1 MTLLTHRLQTLEQ
14 VRAFLDGTDAVELV
28 AADRQAAYGFI
39 SLALKHFRYQHLG
52 KRDRGLMTRYLG
64 RVTGLSR
71 QQLVRLLAQFRLTGV
86 IHDRRGA
93 PAKPFARRYTDDD
106 SRLLAELDTLPRQPL
121 RSRHPQAL
129 RARLQSLR

>member
-39 SLALKHFRYQHLG
+39 SQALKHFRYPHLG

-71 QQLVRLLAQFRLTGV
+71 QQLVRLITQFR
-86 IHDRRGA
+86 RRG
-93 PAKPFARRYTDDD
+93 Y
-106 SRLLAELDTLPRQPL
+106 PRPT
-121 RSRHPQAL
+121 RCPS
-129 RARLQSLR
+129 